1 MSSQGNRPYRD
12 QFRKGLQLIAES
24 GERLA
29 QAGIPRPVLVGGAA
43 TEFYSAGAIST
54 GDYDLVTPYQTE
66 VEAALMAL
74 GFERPRDGTRG
85 LHHYEANVGV
95 EIVGSEL
102 LDGSADPNRVLAVE
116 LVDGLIIYL
125 IGLEDLIADR
135 VGQYQMNESTMRDRL
150 AQAIYLFNLLEEEV
164 DLADLERQLA
174 AQTLGLNVAWL
185 RNKADEARQ
194 AE

>member
-74 GFERPRDGTRG
+74 GF
-85 LHHYEANVGV
+85 
-95 EIVGSEL
+95 
-102 LDGSADPNRVLAVE
+102 
-116 LVDGLIIYL
+116 
-125 IGLEDLIADR
+125 
-135 VGQYQMNESTMRDRL
+135 
-150 AQAIYLFNLLEEEV
+150 
-164 DLADLERQLA
+164 
-174 AQTLGLNVAWL
+174 
-185 RNKADEARQ
+185 
-194 AE
+194 

>member
-85 LHHYEANVGV
+85 LHHYEAN
-95 EIVGSEL
+95 EESRLRTGS
-102 LDGSADPNRVLAVE
+102 GN
-116 LVDGLIIYL
+116 I
-125 IGLEDLIADR
+125 
-135 VGQYQMNESTMRDRL
+135 
-150 AQAIYLFNLLEEEV
+150 
-164 DLADLERQLA
+164 
-174 AQTLGLNVAWL
+174 
-185 RNKADEARQ
+185 K
-194 AE
+194 